1 MVQRHVPRGAS
12 FAYSVAQRGLD
23 EQLGRIEALDAK
35 AGIVI
40 ATNGVLAGLLF
51 GRSSLLLAMPE
62 FLAGLISLLVGTSLL
77 LALIAFATRKYL
89 IAPQAEAVRELMGWG
104 EDWLRWRFLGNLEEA
119 LRENNRRL
127 ARKTRWLSLAL
138 FSLMLAVIGLIGYF
152 APHLFSGTLES

>member
-1 MVQRHVPRGAS
+1 MAPRHIPRGAP
-12 FAYSVAQRGLD
+12 FAYAVAERSLE

-51 GRSSLLLAMPE
+51 GRSSLLLTMPE
-62 FLAGLISLLVGTSLL
+62 ALAGVISLLVGTSLL
-77 LALIAFATRKYL
+77 LALIAFATRRYS

-104 EDWLRWRFLGNLEEA
+104 EEWLRWRFLGNLEEA
-119 LRENNRRL
+119 LLENNRRL

-138 FSLMLAVIGLIGYF
+138 FTLMLTVVGLVAHF
-152 APHLFSGTLES
+152 APSLFGGTLKP